1 MKKKTIKPQD
11 DDMLPEYDLT
21 GKKGVRGKYAK
32 SLKNGYSIRVLK
44 ADGTV
49 EVREFIP
56 KEEAVLLEPDVRAY
70 FPDSESVNRA
80 LRSLIDL
87 IPEKKISRV
96 TERRGRYSAK

>member
-1 MKKKTIKPQD
+1 MF
-11 DDMLPEYDLT
+11 PEYDLT
-21 GKKGVRGKYAK
+21 GKKGARGKYAK
-32 SLKNGYSIRVLK
+32 SLKKGYSIRVLK

-87 IPEKKISRV
+87 IPEKKVSRV
-96 TERRGRYSAK
+96 AERRGRYSVK

>member
-11 DDMLPEYDLT
+11 DDMLSEYDLT

-32 SLKNGYSIRVLK
+32 SLKKGNSIRVLK

-56 KEEAVLLEPDVRAY
+56 KEEAVLLEPDVRVY